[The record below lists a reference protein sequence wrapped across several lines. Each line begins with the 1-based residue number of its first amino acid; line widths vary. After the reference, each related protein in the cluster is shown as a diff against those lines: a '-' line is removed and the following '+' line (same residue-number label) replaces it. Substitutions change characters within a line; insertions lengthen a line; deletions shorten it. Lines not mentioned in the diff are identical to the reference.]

1 MGNIWKSKNKLLTQP
16 MSDQCEIS
24 LLDRLLGEECNQSA
38 YAPICTVLAT
48 PVPPCRHL
56 CNSAKHGCEALTKRV
71 DFTWPESFNCDR
83 FPELGEEICV
93 GDNKSDSEA
102 RDCSKKTEDF
112 NEPLGE
118 LQEKFKEAAKKFKI
132 MHLALDC
139 Q

>member
-1 MGNIWKSKNKLLTQP
+1 MTIPFCKGLPYNTTLFPNMFKHTTQEEAARELKQFWP
-16 MSDQCEIS
+16 LMKICCSDDLKYFLC
-24 LLDRLLGEECNQSA
+24 SA

-112 NEPLGE
+112 NEPLV
-118 LQEKFKEAAKKFKI
+118 
-132 MHLALDC
+132 
-139 Q
+139 